1 MTQEE
6 KTKMCSICKNRKF
19 STKEGLICGNT
30 EAKPTFLDNCQDFDI
45 DIVAQE
51 RLKKKAAEL
60 EKMIDL
66 NSTSTKIFIGFI
78 AFIAFLGI
86 TFLVGFIRG
95 FQAVAPLSL
104 AEILIYTLIWVG
116 ICGYF
121 CGYLAFAYIRKMS
134 DTIFV
139 AKYLSVIG
147 AIFGLFMFV
156 IYPGYW
162 LRAVIIIGICVSFFL
177 YLIYSEEIDNR
188 IPKES
193 RKLTKLNK
201 VMLIVSIVTQL
212 FFYFSFI

>member
-1 MTQEE
+1 M
-6 KTKMCSICKNRKF
+6 N
-19 STKEGLICGNT
+19 
-30 EAKPTFLDNCQDFDI
+30 
-45 DIVAQE
+45 
-51 RLKKKAAEL
+51 
-60 EKMIDL
+60 DL

-116 ICGYF
+116 ISGYF

-147 AIFGLFMFV
+147 AIFGLSMFV

-162 LRAVIIIGICVSFFL
+162 LRALIIIGICVSFFL
-177 YLIYSEEIDNR
+177 YLTYSEDIDDR
-188 IPKES
+188 MPKES

>member
-1 MTQEE
+1 MTHEE

-30 EAKPTFLDNCQDFDI
+30 EAKPTFLDNCQDFDL
-45 DIVAQE
+45 DIVAHE
-51 RLKKKAAEL
+51 RQKKKAAEL
-60 EKMIDL
+60 EKMNDL

-86 TFLVGFIRG
+86 TFLIGFIRG

-147 AIFGLFMFV
+147 AIFGLSMFV

-162 LRAVIIIGICVSFFL
+162 LRALIIIGICVSFFL
-177 YLIYSEEIDNR
+177 YLTYSEDIDDR
-188 IPKES
+188 MPKES

-212 FFYFSFI
+212 VFYFSFI